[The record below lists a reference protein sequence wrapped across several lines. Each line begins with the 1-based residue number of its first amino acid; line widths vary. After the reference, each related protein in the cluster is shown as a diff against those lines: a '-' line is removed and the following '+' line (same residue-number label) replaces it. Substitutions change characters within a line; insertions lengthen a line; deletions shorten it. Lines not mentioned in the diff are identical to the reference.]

1 MKPTDRKLIEAVL
14 KIRGKQSEDHILVG
28 KIHNVSPLQLN
39 MYDQIIAQHIYLNDA
54 YTCTNDSE
62 ITSSI
67 TWGKDDDKANYAMF
81 PYLQSVLK
89 KQLLHKGDT
98 VIVLQSGI
106 SFYILERV
114 VKMV

>member
-1 MKPTDRKLIEAVL
+1 MKPTDRKLIDAIL
-14 KIRGKQSEDHILVG
+14 KIRGRQSEDHILVG
-28 KIHNVSPLQLN
+28 KIHSISPLQLN
-39 MYDQIIAQHIYLNDA
+39 MYDQIIKKHIYLNDA
-54 YTCTNDSE
+54 YTCTSDSE
-62 ITSSI
+62 ISNSL

-81 PYLQSVLK
+81 PFLQNVLK
-89 KQLLHKGDT
+89 KQLLHKGDM